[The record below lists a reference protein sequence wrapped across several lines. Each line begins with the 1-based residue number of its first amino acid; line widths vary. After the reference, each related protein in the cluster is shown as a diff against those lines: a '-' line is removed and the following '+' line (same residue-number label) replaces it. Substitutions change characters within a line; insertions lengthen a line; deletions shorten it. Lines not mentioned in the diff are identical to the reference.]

1 MSFKQNDIIKF
12 TDNTKVLVIDA
23 IKYNDEEYLFVNE
36 IKDDETTLKNKYKV
50 LFVDYQNVTL
60 NKVIDLDLLSAL
72 LPQFEYRLKEQLKK
86 LENDSLI

>member
-36 IKDDETTLKNKYKV
+36 IKNDETALKNKYKV

-60 NKVIDLDLLSAL
+60 TNCY
-72 LPQFEYRLKEQLKK
+72 F
-86 LENDSLI
+86 N